1 MAYFAKINNSG
12 IVENVISINNC
23 VIMEPENS
31 FPETEP
37 LGVDFILN
45 TLGLDGEWKQTSYN
59 NNFRKHYAGIGYYYD
74 KGLDA
79 FIPPRPY
86 PSWILDTV
94 NCLWQSPIPY
104 PNDGKNYE
112 WDESTISWKEIIND
126 PV

>member
-12 IVENVISINNC
+12 IVENVISINNS

-45 TLGLDGEWKQTSYN
+45 ILGLDGEWKQTSYN

-86 PSWILDTV
+86 PSWILNTV

-112 WDESTISWKEIIND
+112 WDESTISWKEITQ
-126 PV
+126 